1 MQDFGMGG
9 IVFYRQTCRM
19 VDVPGSPPIVIL
31 EIPIRRL
38 HRDADGGVPA
48 SRYIIDSI
56 ERWFTALNAERMVR
70 VVAGRAVSPPGGELS
85 GNPGDGN

>member
-31 EIPIRRL
+31 EIPIRRSL
-38 HRDADGGVPA
+38 VDADGGVPA

-56 ERWFTALNAERMVR
+56 ERRLTALDAERMVPQ
-70 VVAGRAVSPPGGELS
+70 VAAE
-85 GNPGDGN
+85 